1 DDRSFARRLN
11 DLLQEMESAY
21 DEKVN
26 FIRELEAV
34 SGVDA
39 AAKTADFLNENL
51 WKDDKWV
58 RKLRNMEMDSNLLA
72 FEKEHGSRMR
82 RLFALF
88 SYALSSSSWDFPVFV
103 VIAGLSI
110 GVPVFG
116 GEKTFSSSSSEYS
129 LSVVRCVVPGR
140 VVTDGSVFKTNEV

>member
-1 DDRSFARRLN
+1 
-11 DLLQEMESAY
+11 MESTY

-39 AAKTADFLNENL
+39 AAKTTDFLNENL

-72 FEKEHGSRMR
+72 FEKER
-82 RLFALF
+82 F
-88 SYALSSSSWDFPVFV
+88 
-103 VIAGLSI
+103 I
-110 GVPVFG
+110 
-116 GEKTFSSSSSEYS
+116 EK
-129 LSVVRCVVPGR
+129 L
-140 VVTDGSVFKTNEV
+140 